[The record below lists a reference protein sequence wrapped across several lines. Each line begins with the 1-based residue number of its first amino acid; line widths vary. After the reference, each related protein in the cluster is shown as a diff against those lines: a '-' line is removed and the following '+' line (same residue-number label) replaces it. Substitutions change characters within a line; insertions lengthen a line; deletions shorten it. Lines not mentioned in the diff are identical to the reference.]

1 MSSGTL
7 RYLAME
13 REFYADLVARSDY
26 SDERFTEQDSAE
38 LIVGSYA
45 QHERFDYER
54 WLCGGLAIYPGAV
67 ALEFGCGP
75 GRMLRR
81 MAPHFSRVDGVDI
94 SPDVLDV
101 AHRRCA
107 ELANRPRLWAIDG
120 QHLPRELASA
130 YDVAFS
136 VICLQHIA
144 VHSVRRRIFAEL
156 FRALKPGGV
165 LTFQMGYG
173 PGHAAMV
180 DYYADY
186 VDAAGTNGE
195 ADVTVLHPGEIGE
208 DLKQAGFGPMAY
220 ALTPTGPGDTH
231 GAWIFVRTM
240 KPGPVRARVSTSP
253 AGWSAV
259 GFEPLELDTDALWD
273 ARRRQL
279 EHGTLARFRSR
290 TQELQAAEAR
300 VAVAEAHVTAANVG
314 RQQDLEVRNAQLARL
329 QALDAPRLHALM
341 SDLATWAGDTRHVA
355 ILGSG
360 AQTEWL
366 LGETPLGLLGHLS
379 IIDNNPAAVGRLVG
393 GLPVKG
399 GHELAQLA
407 PDAVVLTSLSHQ
419 NEMAAFVE
427 GLSLA
432 GTRLVRCY

>member
-13 REFYADLVARSDY
+13 REFYANLVARSDY

-81 MAPHFSRVDGVDI
+81 MSSHFSRVDGVDI

-101 AHRRCA
+101 AHRRCSG
-107 ELANRPRLWAIDG
+107 LANPPRLWAIDG
-120 QHLPRELASA
+120 QHLPRELASS

-144 VHSVRRRIFAEL
+144 VHSVRRRIFSEL

-173 PGHAAMV
+173 PGHAAMI
-180 DYYADY
+180 DYYADH

-195 ADVTVLHPGEIGE
+195 ADVTVLHPGELGE

-220 ALTPTGPGDTH
+220 AITPTGPGDTH

-253 AGWSAV
+253 TGWHAV

-290 TQELQAAEAR
+290 TQELHATELR
-300 VAVAEAHVTAANVG
+300 LTESETG
-314 RQQDLEVRNAQLARL
+314 RHRDLQVRNAQVARL
-329 QALDAPRLHALM
+329 QAVDAPRLRTLM
-341 SDLATWAGDTRHVA
+341 SELAAWAGDTRHVA

-360 AQTEWL
+360 DQAEWL
-366 LGETPLGLLGHLS
+366 LRETPLGLLGRLS
-379 IIDNNPAAVGRLVG
+379 ILDNHPAAVGRLVG
-393 GLPVKG
+393 GLLVRS
-399 GHELAQLA
+399 GHELAQMA
-407 PDAVVLTSLSHQ
+407 PDAVVLSSLSHQ
-419 NEMAAFVE
+419 DEMASFVE
-427 GLSLA
+427 GLGLA
-432 GTRLVRCY
+432 DTRIVRCY